1 MVCGDGTSVGLEVI
15 EASGLKESTKNLYSP
30 WWRRWV
36 CWCEEY
42 GVDPLEATGGDALR
56 WLESLELKS
65 HVRCGRA
72 AVNFVCKSLGMASP
86 MRQWEV
92 MVALFG
98 GNGRYLR
105 DEDRAP
111 KLRSAM
117 GRRVREYVSW
127 CERLGKEVLPGSGAQ
142 STEFILF
149 LSEWYSYGVVG
160 MANGAVSRYLEANG
174 YPATINHP
182 EVLAALP
189 ECRARAEAREV
200 KRTVGLSAR
209 GIELLDR
216 VQRQW
221 REWCEGE
228 GEGIDWHQ
236 AGPADALRYLRGLE
250 HQTTAGARAGR
261 LSGLYAGVADP
272 FSSGVVL
279 EWRKWHARVVEEGT
293 LPKVRSVTRADQV
306 IGRVRAA
313 RTAEIEVVPEGLTRE
328 EMEGVQR
335 DLRNGIVESTLRNYA
350 NKWAGFESWLIDR
363 LSDRKTALAK
373 VNGWHVAVYLESLAE
388 GRRFTT
394 IRGVAVALAM
404 VFDELGFVDNPALSV
419 EVKRYMKKLE
429 RQRREAQAQVEGF
442 REQHYQ
448 AVVESFGKALKGEM
462 GLRKELAAATDIFM
476 IGMMFDG
483 LLRSVEMAAVRRQDV
498 SRFSDG
504 SGRLLVP
511 YSKTDPLGNGEVTY
525 VSGRTMEYRDRM
537 NGLRRMGGLVVTGDD
552 RILQFEEETIRRRF
566 LKACA
571 DAGLEGRWGTHSM
584 RVGMAQELAVAGFGL
599 VLIMR
604 AGRWESPDMP
614 ALYIRGLK
622 VDETAVAVLHR
633 LWAEG
638 RARVDAN
645 SRGYDVLSTYSA
657 VRYAM

>member
-1 MVCGDGTSVGLEVI
+1 MVCGDGTSVGLGVI

-65 HVRCGRA
+65 HVRCGWA

-98 GNGRYLR
+98 GNGRYVR

-117 GRRVREYVSW
+117 GRRVRDYVSW

-228 GEGIDWHQ
+228 GINWHQ

-261 LSGLYAGVADP
+261 LSKLYAGVANP
-272 FSSGVVL
+272 FSSEVVV

-293 LPKVRSVTRADQV
+293 LPKVQSVTRADQV

-328 EMEGVQR
+328 EMEAVQR
-335 DLRNGIVESTLRNYA
+335 DLRNGIGESTLRNYA
-350 NKWAGFESWLIDR
+350 NKWAGFETWLIDR
-363 LSDRKTALAK
+363 LSDRKTTLAK
-373 VNGWHVAVYLESLAE
+373 VNGWHVAVYLESLSE
-388 GRRFTT
+388 GRRFAT
-394 IRGVAVALAM
+394 IQSVAVALAM

-419 EVKRYMKKLE
+419 EVERYMKKLE
-429 RQRREAQAQVEGF
+429 RLRRREAPAQVEGF
-442 REQHYQ
+442 REEHYQ
-448 AVVESFGKALKGEM
+448 AVVEARGRALAGKM
-462 GLRKELAAATDIFM
+462 GARQELSAATDIFM
-476 IGMMFDG
+476 LGMMFDG
-483 LLRSVEMAAVRRQDV
+483 LLRSVEMVAVRRQGV

-511 YSKTDPLGNGEVTY
+511 YSKTDAFGNGEFTY
-525 VSGRTMEYRDRM
+525 VSGRTMEAMDRL
-537 NGLRRMGGLVVTGDD
+537 NGLRHIGGRGKTGDD
-552 RILQFEEETIRRRF
+552 RILQFGEQAIRVRV

-571 DAGLEGRWGTHSM
+571 DAGLEGRFGTHSM
-584 RVGMAQELAVAGFGL
+584 RVGMACELAVAGFGL

-604 AGRWESPDMP
+604 AGRWESPEMP

-638 RARVDAN
+638 KARVDAN
-645 SRGYDVLSTYSA
+645 ARGYDVLSTYNA